1 MKERDLVVKLEGK
14 AKILFLMAGD
24 PSIFGGGKRGF
35 LQLMANLN
43 KDAFQFY
50 SCCALNKEQE
60 NLLKGLNGNIVNVD
74 LQHEMVWI
82 AMAKLISFLR
92 KEKIDIIH
100 SQGVRADVFARV
112 ASKLSGNKI
121 EVINTVQMLVEG
133 YDVNIIRKK
142 MYCAIDRFTERFVS
156 RFIVVSENLKE
167 RLNKDHQIS
176 KQNIVKIYNGIET
189 HEYHNLYSKDIVR
202 RIRGEFNVED
212 TEFLICSVGRMVW
225 QKGFEFLINAIPEVI
240 RVIPNA
246 KFMFVGDGPLRG
258 KLGALSEELGV
269 RDRIVFAGF
278 RNDINDI
285 LSAIDLLVVP
295 SLLEGFPMIILEAMA
310 IAKPIIATN
319 IDGITEQI
327 IDGEN
332 GNLVSPRDHS
342 ALAEAILR
350 LIQDKELSIKLGVSA
365 RKKVEQEFSVEKMV
379 AETEKVYL
387 SIIGTN

>member
-1 MKERDLVVKLEGK
+1 
-14 AKILFLMAGD
+14 MAGD

-43 KDAFQFY
+43 KDAFKFY

-60 NLLKGLNGNIVNVD
+60 NLLKGLNGNIVNID
-74 LQHEMVWI
+74 LQHEMIWI

-100 SQGVRADVFARV
+100 SQGARADVFARM

-133 YDVNIIRKK
+133 YHVNIIRKK

-156 RFIVVSENLKE
+156 KFIVVSENLKK

-189 HEYHNLYSKDIVR
+189 HEYLNMYSKDIERGVR
-202 RIRGEFNVED
+202 CEFDIED
-212 TEFLICSVGRMVW
+212 TELLICSVGRMVW
-225 QKGFEFLINAIPEVI
+225 QKGFEFLINAIPEVV

-246 KFMFVGDGPLRG
+246 KFLLVGDGPLRG
-258 KLGALSEELGV
+258 KLGALSKELRV
-269 RDRIVFAGF
+269 RDKVIFTGF
-278 RNDINDI
+278 RSDIKEI
-285 LSAIDLLVVP
+285 LSAIDILVIP
-295 SLLEGFPMIILEAMA
+295 SLLEGFPMITLEAMA
-310 IAKPIIATN
+310 MAKPIVATN

-327 IDGEN
+327 TDEVN
-332 GNLVSPRDHS
+332 GILVLPKNPS
-342 ALAEAILR
+342 ALTKAVIRVLN
-350 LIQDKELSIKLGVSA
+350 DKELAMTMGLAA
-365 RKKVEQEFSVEKMV
+365 REKVEQEFSVEEMV

-387 SIIGTN
+387 SLLKAG